1 MKTRWKSRQRF
12 RNRLTGIALAFVM
25 TAACIIAALGGTAH
39 AAEPLDLA
47 RKCVLQVKVEP
58 KAMEEGGE
66 AEAPEVAI
74 DLYKVADAV
83 KLEGYDAYRFETI
96 DSFATMGYLDVSF
109 AW

>member
-47 RKCVLQVKVEP
+47 RKCVLQVRVEP

-66 AEAPEVAI
+66 AEAPVQGGGCREAGG
-74 DLYKVADAV
+74 L
-83 KLEGYDAYRFETI
+83 
-96 DSFATMGYLDVSF
+96 
-109 AW
+109 